1 MEMNKS
7 IVEFLIKCVKENK
20 KDIRL
25 IEKEYGL
32 IKRGEGRNYE
42 WNNRLKVM
50 GRLERGKDIKEF
62 GVFLKSKGIEE
73 KDFWLKVNEIKGG
86 GSKGGFMNF

>member
-1 MEMNKS
+1 
-7 IVEFLIKCVKENK
+7 
-20 KDIRL
+20 
-25 IEKEYGL
+25 
-32 IKRGEGRNYE
+32 
-42 WNNRLKVM
+42 M